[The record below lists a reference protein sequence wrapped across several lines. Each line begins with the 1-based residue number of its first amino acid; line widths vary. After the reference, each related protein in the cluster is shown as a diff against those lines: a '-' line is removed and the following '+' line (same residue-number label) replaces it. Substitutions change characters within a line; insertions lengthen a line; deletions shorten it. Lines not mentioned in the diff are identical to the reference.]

1 LFSFGVRSDGSLK
14 RYCLKFSYEI
24 VEQKALSTGDAVHDA
39 PAGQPSIGDGS
50 SRRYFLIQA
59 TSVVAAA
66 GAVGAAWPFISY
78 WSPSEK
84 AKALGAPVKIDVSKL
99 APGEMLSP
107 IVAWRGKPVFVV
119 RRDPE
124 TLASLETDTDILADP
139 NSEVAEQQPDFAV
152 NSWRSDRK
160 EYGVFLGVCTHL
172 GCSPKYVVTDNF
184 ADTGQGGFF
193 CPCHGSRFDMAGRV
207 VKGVPAPTNLEV
219 PPYSFQSDTV
229 ILIG

>member
-1 LFSFGVRSDGSLK
+1 M
-14 RYCLKFSYEI
+14 
-24 VEQKALSTGDAVHDA
+24 STGDAVHDA
-39 PAGQPSIGDGS
+39 PAGESSIDDGS

-119 RRDPE
+119 RSDPE
-124 TLASLETDTDILADP
+124 TLASLETDTDMLADP
-139 NSEVAEQQPDFAV
+139 NSEVVDQQPDFAV
-152 NSWRSDRK
+152 NAWRSERK

-172 GCSPKYVVTDNF
+172 GCSPKYIKKLDS
-184 ADTGQGGFF
+184 AAPDAAWKGGFF
-193 CPCHGSRFDMAGRV
+193 CACHGSKFDMAGRV
-207 VKGVPAPTNLEV
+207 YKGVPASENLVV
-219 PPYSFQSDTV
+219 PPYIYESGSTMVIGIDGDTA
-229 ILIG
+229 

>member
-1 LFSFGVRSDGSLK
+1 MISVLEK
-14 RYCLKFSYEI
+14 
-24 VEQKALSTGDAVHDA
+24 VEQTALSTGDAVHDA
-39 PAGQPSIGDGS
+39 PTGESSNSDGA

-59 TSVVAAA
+59 TSVVGAA

-107 IVAWRGKPVFVV
+107 IVAWRGKPIFVV
-119 RRDPE
+119 RRDAA
-124 TLASLETDTDILADP
+124 TLASLETDTDMLADP
-139 NSEVAEQQPDFAV
+139 NSEVVDQQPDFAV

-229 ILIG
+229 IVIG